1 MSGSKFSHLKYGAFV
16 SSRRLTMGNAPL
28 TRIHSYEEVKMKTLL
43 KTIVLAAVT
52 TAVLV
57 PAIAE
62 AHPHK
67 VCRWGHHHHRVCRWV
82 R

>member
-1 MSGSKFSHLKYGAFV
+1 MKAF
-16 SSRRLTMGNAPL
+16 
-28 TRIHSYEEVKMKTLL
+28 L
-43 KTIVLAAVT
+43 KTIVVAAVA
-52 TAVLV
+52 TAVLA

-67 VCRWGHHHHRVCRWV
+67 VCHWNHHHHRVCRWV

>member
-1 MSGSKFSHLKYGAFV
+1 
-16 SSRRLTMGNAPL
+16 
-28 TRIHSYEEVKMKTLL
+28 MKTLL